1 MYNVKYK
8 KVEEKI
14 LQTMVIANK
23 TNLVFHK
30 KKLRIN
36 RFKTDQFL
44 GTIERISVM
53 ILRSI
58 AFTTTFNLVNHL
70 SNSNSQ
76 AKLSLRN

>member
-14 LQTMVIANK
+14 LQTMVLANK
-23 TNLVFHK
+23 TYLVFHK